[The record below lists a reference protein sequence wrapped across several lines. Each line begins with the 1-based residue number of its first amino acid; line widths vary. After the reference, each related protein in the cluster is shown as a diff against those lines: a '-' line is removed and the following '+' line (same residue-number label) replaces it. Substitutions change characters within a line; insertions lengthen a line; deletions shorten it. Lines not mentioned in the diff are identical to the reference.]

1 VFAATIDVVALC
13 GIHHLGFAV
22 ENLDDALRTYE
33 RLFGAELE
41 QRAAG
46 DGLRGANVLVGGDR
60 IELLAADDPET
71 PIGKFLARRG
81 PGMHH
86 VAFAVEDI
94 KGEIEALRAE
104 GVELIDQQPRL
115 GLFGHQVAFIHPDAA
130 HGVLTE
136 LVARG

>member
-1 VFAATIDVVALC
+1 MAPL

-22 ENLDDALRTYE
+22 EDLDEAVETYE
-33 RLFGAELE
+33 RLFGAEVE
-41 QRAAG
+41 ERAAG

-71 PIGKFLARRG
+71 PIGRFLARRG

-86 VAFAVEDI
+86 VAYAVDDI
-94 KGEIEALRAE
+94 GGELESLRAQ
-104 GVELIDQQPRL
+104 GVELIDAEPRV
-115 GLFGHQVAFIHPDAA
+115 GLFGHEIAFLQPDAA